1 MQSSLE
7 ANGISVIYLNVAV
20 LMEPMPEVCTSQV
33 VFFFVLFFGIFTF
46 VYFLFYIYTEELSHF
61 TENVFKWVIISK

>member
-20 LMEPMPEVCTSQV
+20 LMEPMPEVCISQF
-33 VFFFVLFFGIFTF
+33 VFFSAYLHLCTFFLYT
-46 VYFLFYIYTEELSHF
+46 YIQRNYL
-61 TENVFKWVIISK
+61 ISKEMGHNF